1 MSSLDYTQRKR
12 ELTKKT
18 LLPRTSTNVINE
30 GKWLQQLR
38 HQERTFVVNS
48 NKNRAMKEFC
58 LH

>member
-1 MSSLDYTQRKR
+1 MSSLDNTQRKR

-18 LLPRTSTNVINE
+18 LLPRKSTNVINE

-38 HQERTFVVNS
+38 DQERTFVFNS
-48 NKNRAMKEFC
+48 NQNKAVKELC